1 MLSRPMTFPPRHVA
15 LHLAAWLGMLVL
27 AVLNGALREAL
38 LTPALGGTVGR
49 QLSTLLLL
57 ALFAGW
63 FWFLHRPGLWRPP
76 GRRGSLGAVWLIMTL
91 AFETFMGRVLGG
103 KPWSAVFE
111 DYDVLAGRIWI
122 LVPLW
127 TLVGPCVRFQGS
139 TERRRSS
146 GRSGKSTVGYPR
158 HQSRCSLHPSA
169 SGRRL
174 RGPTE
179 GKHHSSTSSCCG
191 GQPPV

>member
-63 FWFLHRPGLWRPP
+63 FWFLHRRWPLATARQAWLVRRRVVDHDACLRNFYGARPRGQAMVGGLR
-76 GRRGSLGAVWLIMTL
+76 GLRRARGSDLDPGAAVDLGRAVRPLPRLDRKAAKQWEKWEIHRGVPPTPVTMFFASLGERSEVAGTHRG
-91 AFETFMGRVLGG
+91 ET
-103 KPWSAVFE
+103 
-111 DYDVLAGRIWI
+111 
-122 LVPLW
+122 PL
-127 TLVGPCVRFQGS
+127 F
-139 TERRRSS
+139 
-146 GRSGKSTVGYPR
+146 
-158 HQSRCSLHPSA
+158 HF
-169 SGRRL
+169 
-174 RGPTE
+174 
-179 GKHHSSTSSCCG
+179 
-191 GQPPV
+191 